1 MSKLVGQA
9 LIDFVKQHQGAD
21 RDAVIQ
27 DAGYVSM
34 RKGRPSLQRTSFF
47 QALSMAQGLDI
58 GPTIVRDNK
67 GKDPSYRLK
76 VGPKGL
82 VPVGSAYTT
91 QIGLNQGDYVKVIVE
106 DDCLILEP
114 DAEVNSQP
122 SDLPFAV

>member
-1 MSKLVGQA
+1 
-9 LIDFVKQHQGAD
+9 
-21 RDAVIQ
+21 
-27 DAGYVSM
+27 
-34 RKGRPSLQRTSFF
+34 
-47 QALSMAQGLDI
+47 MAQGLDI

-114 DAEVNSQP
+114 DGEVNSQP
-122 SDLPFAV
+122 DDLPFAV